1 MIIDRDSSVSHT
13 NYNYI
18 QLSKQFLSVAEHVGM
33 DRGGG
38 RGLLKSLMALLV
50 SIHVNKNNGEYN
62 QQFSLLFQV
71 FIKNTS
77 VP

>member
-1 MIIDRDSSVSHT
+1 MELLCLRLQVIIDRDSSVSHT

-38 RGLLKSLMALLV
+38 GAAEITDGSTCFN
-50 SIHVNKNNGEYN
+50 ICE
-62 QQFSLLFQV
+62 
-71 FIKNTS
+71 
-77 VP
+77 

>member
-33 DRGGG
+33 DRGG
-38 RGLLKSLMALLV
+38 RGAAEITDGSTCF
-50 SIHVNKNNGEYN
+50 NKCE
-62 QQFSLLFQV
+62 
-71 FIKNTS
+71 
-77 VP
+77 